1 MKIRRFAAIA
11 AAMVLAVS
19 FLAACS
25 GGKAVKSDIPGID
38 NTISQTSGDP
48 VQTAA
53 ATEAVAT
60 TPSGDGELVTE
71 DGKTFLYINGEKQKD
86 GVVGNDQSGFYYAD
100 SEGVID
106 LGLCDGV
113 EVNGIKW
120 NVIEGKASRAE
131 TESDETLHLALQA
144 VAKWTNTSMSRDEK
158 LRACF
163 EGLKNDYLEGVRHDP
178 PYTEI
183 DWPVLYANDIFVYGK
198 GDCFSYGAAF
208 AYIGKAIGC
217 TECYACNSGGH
228 GWAEIEGKVYDPEW
242 GRHFFDHT
250 YFGIDYYNNPTSV
263 NYTVIKGGAA
273 WMHVKI

>member
-1 MKIRRFAAIA
+1 MKIKRFGAIA

-19 FLAACS
+19 SLAACS

-113 EVNGIKW
+113 EVNGVKW

>member
-1 MKIRRFAAIA
+1 MKIKRFGAIA

-19 FLAACS
+19 SLAACS

-113 EVNGIKW
+113 EVNGVKW

-228 GWAEIEGKVYDPEW
+228 GWAELEGKYYDPEW
-242 GRHFFDHT
+242 DMHHQEYNHFGVLPDDPCDV
-250 YFGIDYYNNPTSV
+250 DYSNTLTEGV
-263 NYTVIKGGAA
+263 D
-273 WMHVKI
+273 WMHVLV

>member
-1 MKIRRFAAIA
+1 MRIRRFAAIA

-19 FLAACS
+19 SLAACS

-53 ATEAVAT
+53 ATEAAAT

-113 EVNGIKW
+113 EVNG
-120 NVIEGKASRAE
+120 
-131 TESDETLHLALQA
+131 
-144 VAKWTNTSMSRDEK
+144 
-158 LRACF
+158 
-163 EGLKNDYLEGVRHDP
+163 VRCRRSPSGQIP
-178 PYTEI
+178 P
-183 DWPVLYANDIFVYGK
+183 
-198 GDCFSYGAAF
+198 
-208 AYIGKAIGC
+208 
-217 TECYACNSGGH
+217 
-228 GWAEIEGKVYDPEW
+228 
-242 GRHFFDHT
+242 
-250 YFGIDYYNNPTSV
+250 
-263 NYTVIKGGAA
+263 
-273 WMHVKI
+273 